1 MPERQTASAE
11 VHPDERGPDDT
22 VAPEERPEPAHTPA
36 PVDTAGGRA
45 DGGAGSPQ
53 GVGPVTSEQNPPAG
67 ASRAATPLAA
77 MPPAVPPTVPPAVPP
92 ATASRDAARPTPTPA
107 AARGTTPR
115 AAPGDGAA
123 PPVPSGAGATPPT
136 AGDAAPP
143 RPEPGD
149 GTPSAP
155 DDGAPPPAAAADA
168 ASPRDDAPEPVDPRP
183 GPPATAVPEP
193 VSTARDEDAT
203 VYLEPPPAPQ
213 PPTRPRT
220 EEATQVMPAFVRPT
234 ADESARGPGA
244 GTTTPATPAGN
255 GPAGTREAGTIDTPP
270 PADGGDAPTELIP
283 VARVGKPRRRRR
295 ALLLAGGVVALLV
308 VLYVADLVQSSGT
321 VPRGVTVAGQEVGGL
336 RPAEAEQRVR
346 AAVEPRTT
354 RPIAV
359 AVGDV
364 TSEIDPRAAGLAV
377 DWPGTIDRAGSQPL
391 NPFTRVGSFFTRR
404 EVGVATTADADAVD
418 SALQQLTPVV
428 NRPPAEGSV
437 RFEGVTPVPVP
448 PVDGQEIDLAAA
460 HDVLERDWTSGA
472 TVQLPVRVLEPTT
485 TEDDVRKAVAD
496 VATPAVAGPVTV
508 EGENVTGTIS
518 PEVVAKALSFR
529 PDPDEGLVPELNKI
543 VVQEALDPQLS
554 SSEQPGRDAS
564 LSFTGGR
571 PVVTPSQDGRGIDY
585 DATLKDLLTVLTRT
599 GDERRIT
606 AVYAAQPAELTTE
619 ELNGLGITTVIG
631 EFTTGGFAADSGQ
644 NIRRAAQV
652 INGSIVEPGE
662 TFSLNAATSPRT
674 AANGYVEAGIISEG
688 VASRGVG
695 GGVSQVATTLYN
707 AAYFAGMTDVTHTP
721 HSFYISRYP
730 PGREATVFEGAIDMQ
745 FRNDSPTGVLIQT
758 AWTPSSVTVRLY
770 GTKHYDVTSSTGPRT
785 NPTEPTKVEVPDGQ
799 PCIPSSGAP
808 GFTVTDTR
816 TLRDVRTGQVKTER
830 RATKYNPTPIV
841 SCGSD

>member
-1 MPERQTASAE
+1 MRAFPPSSAAE
-11 VHPDERGPDDT
+11 
-22 VAPEERPEPAHTPA
+22 A
-36 PVDTAGGRA
+36 
-45 DGGAGSPQ
+45 
-53 GVGPVTSEQNPPAG
+53 PPAG
-67 ASRAATPLAA
+67 P
-77 MPPAVPPTVPPAVPP
+77 
-92 ATASRDAARPTPTPA
+92 
-107 AARGTTPR
+107 
-115 AAPGDGAA
+115 
-123 PPVPSGAGATPPT
+123 GAGAGTPATPT
-136 AGDAAPP
+136 ASTPT
-143 RPEPGD
+143 
-149 GTPSAP
+149 GTREGTA
-155 DDGAPPPAAAADA
+155 DAPPPADA
-168 ASPRDDAPEPVDPRP
+168 
-183 GPPATAVPEP
+183 G
-193 VSTARDEDAT
+193 
-203 VYLEPPPAPQ
+203 
-213 PPTRPRT
+213 
-220 EEATQVMPAFVRPT
+220 
-234 ADESARGPGA
+234 
-244 GTTTPATPAGN
+244 
-255 GPAGTREAGTIDTPP
+255 DTP
-270 PADGGDAPTELIP
+270 TEVIP
-283 VARVGKPRRRRR
+283 VARAGKPRRRRR
-295 ALLLAGGVVALLV
+295 ALIVAGAVLALLA

-354 RPIAV
+354 EPVAV

-377 DWPGTIDRAGSQPL
+377 DWAGTIDRAGSQPL

-404 EVGVATTADADAVD
+404 EVGVATTADPEAVD
-418 SALQQLTPVV
+418 SKLQQLTPIVD
-428 NRPPAEGSV
+428 RPPAEGSV

-448 PVDGQEIDLAAA
+448 PVDGQELDLPAA
-460 HDVLERDWTSGA
+460 HQVLERDWINGA

-485 TEDDVRKAVAD
+485 TEDDVTKAVAE
-496 VATPAVAGPVTV
+496 VATPAVSGPVTV
-508 EGENVTGTIS
+508 EGEDVTGTIS
-518 PEVVAKALSFR
+518 PEVVARALSFR
-529 PDPDEGLVPELNKI
+529 PDPDAGLVPELNKV
-543 VVQEALDPQLS
+543 VVQEALDPQLA

-564 LSFTGGR
+564 LSFAGGR

-585 DATLKDLLTVLTRT
+585 DATLKDLLTVLTTT

-631 EFTTGGFAADSGQ
+631 EFTTGGFARDSGQ

-652 INGSIVEPGE
+652 INGTIVEPGE
-662 TFSLNAATSPRT
+662 TFSLNAATSPRS

-707 AAYFAGMTDVTHTP
+707 AAYFAGMTDVAHTP

-730 PGREATVFEGAIDMQ
+730 PGREATVFEGAIDMR

-758 AWTPSSVTVRLY
+758 AWTPASLTVRLY

-785 NPTEPTKVEVPDGQ
+785 NPTEPTKVDVPSGQ
-799 PCIPSSGAP
+799 PCVPSSGAP

-830 RATKYNPTPIV
+830 RTTKYNPTPIV
-841 SCGSD
+841 NCGSD